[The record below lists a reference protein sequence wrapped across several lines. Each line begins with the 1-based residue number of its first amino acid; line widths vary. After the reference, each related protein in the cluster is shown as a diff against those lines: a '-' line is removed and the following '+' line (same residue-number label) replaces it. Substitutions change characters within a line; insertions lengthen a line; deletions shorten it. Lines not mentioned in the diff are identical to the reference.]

1 MVPKKAKQ
9 SNMFLK
15 WHQNMTLDH
24 EFPSSHKVMYAKFD
38 VEFWNLHFF
47 IYFLALPLKE
57 INIRIESSNVSKLIF
72 VLKIL
77 KNRFLQ

>member
-24 EFPSSHKVMYAKFD
+24 EFPSTHKVMHAKFD
-38 VEFWNLHFF
+38 VNLSFLFF
-47 IYFLALPLKE
+47 FLVLLMKE
-57 INIRIESSNVSKLIF
+57 INPKIECISNAGAMPKKLLGLI
-72 VLKIL
+72 
-77 KNRFLQ
+77 